1 MKIPVSFLIAVVVHV
16 VFLFAG
22 NAIYKPAEVYF
33 QHGESAIQIK
43 LISSIQ
49 SHERKETS
57 AAKRTM
63 EDDIAEEAVK
73 LQNPDSP
80 SEPLK
85 NDSAIKSVLMPDQES
100 VIDSAMNETY
110 QSKDESKTSDRQTSS
125 DKSAKQNTNIV
136 KENDQYKIA
145 RQVKDG
151 DAESDS
157 APSTEIIADLM
168 EKGITAL
175 AVTGVEKPE
184 YPLSCRRKGHEGVA
198 ILESTID
205 KDGKCIDINV
215 VKTAGC
221 SELDESAMNA
231 LKKAR
236 YTPAKSFGVNI
247 RSTKRIAFRFTI
259 KDID

>member
-49 SHERKETS
+49 IPERKETS

-63 EDDIAEEAVK
+63 EDDITEEAVK

-85 NDSAIKSVLMPDQES
+85 NDSAIK
-100 VIDSAMNETY
+100 I
-110 QSKDESKTSDRQTSS
+110 DRQTSS

-198 ILESTID
+198 ILESTVD

-221 SELDESAMNA
+221 PELDESAMNA